1 MKALQGAVL
10 ALKETTIMIN
20 IQKLLSRQGQNDGI
34 YGEILAHGIH
44 GNGSE
49 YAIFRRNPDT
59 YLTTRIGYVIDE
71 THGLDYINTTSSMQ
85 VQARIRQFFLV
96 DLDDQ
101 MFTASLHL
109 ESVNLPD
116 KYHQFLNCWI
126 CGDYYQFHEHDWEDV
141 LPVFASEEDL
151 EYSVK
156 RLTDK
161 ELIRWFENQI
171 CKVGKKEFKENIF
184 DPFVIENY
192 LEEFYNSEEF
202 TTAEEQGLIK
212 ERVTL
217 KAA

>member
-1 MKALQGAVL
+1 
-10 ALKETTIMIN
+10 MIN
-20 IQKLLSRQGQNDGI
+20 IKKLLSHQGQNDGI
-34 YGEILAHGIH
+34 YGEILASGIH
-44 GNGSE
+44 NNGSD
-49 YAIFRRNPDT
+49 YAIFRRFPDT

-71 THGLDYINTTSSMQ
+71 THALAYTNTLTGKK
-85 VQARIRQFFLV
+85 VQARIRQFFLI

-116 KYHQFLNCWI
+116 TYHQFLNCWI
-126 CGDYYQFHEHDWEDV
+126 CGDYYQFNEHEWQDV
-141 LPVFASEEDL
+141 RPVFASEEDL
-151 EYSVK
+151 EYSIK

-161 ELIRWFENQI
+161 ELILWFENQV

-184 DPFVIENY
+184 DPMVIENY
-192 LEEFYNSEEF
+192 LDEFYNSEEF

-217 KAA
+217 AD